1 MSTPALPF
9 NVRLVIATVCFI
21 CLAYLGTVM
30 WGSSARI
37 SITTATPVQGITPYI
52 TNKTN
57 GLRVVSV
64 KTVGEGSR
72 IDIEVTLLNQSS
84 KNIMAYVV
92 STGSVSMTAQIGID
106 REPFAPGQVRVEK
119 IPYNNVVNAAE
130 NNPSRAG
137 EIVLAAVYSSDGTGD
152 GEPQWVNRIKNKHL
166 GMKDEVKF
174 VLPLLRSTL
183 DSPES
188 DFERALLALES
199 QVLELPTREEND
211 KLSFDYKDGRSF
223 VKEGLKANIKLLKS
237 KKKASPSLNHR
248 DELNEMITHYERFLA
263 AL

>member
-1 MSTPALPF
+1 MSIPALPF
-9 NVRLVIATVCFI
+9 TARLVIATLCFI

-37 SITTATPVQGITPYI
+37 SIPTATHIQGITPYI

-57 GLRVVSV
+57 ALRIVSL

-106 REPFAPGQVRVEK
+106 GEPFAPGQIRIEK
-119 IPYNNVVNAAE
+119 IPFNNVVNAAE
-130 NNPSRAG
+130 NNPSHAG
-137 EIVLAAVYSSDGTGD
+137 EIILSAVYLADGTGE
-152 GEPQWVNRIKNKHL
+152 GEPQWIVKLKNKHL
-166 GMKDEVKF
+166 GMKDGIKL
-174 VLPLLRSTL
+174 VLPLLRSAIN
-183 DSPES
+183 SPEP
-188 DFERALLALES
+188 DFERTLLVLES
-199 QVLELPTREEND
+199 QASELPAGEEND

-237 KKKASPSLNHR
+237 KKKASSNLTHR
-248 DELNEMITHYERFLA
+248 DELNVLITHYERFLA